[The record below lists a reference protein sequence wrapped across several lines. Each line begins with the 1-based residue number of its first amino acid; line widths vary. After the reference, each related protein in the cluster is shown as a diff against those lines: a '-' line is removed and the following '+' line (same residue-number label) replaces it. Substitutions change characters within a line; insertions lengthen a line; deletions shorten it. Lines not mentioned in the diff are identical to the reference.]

1 MADSTSAAEPAPRQ
15 ASAVPQP
22 TLANYAAVTGLLA
35 CFGVAL
41 YVGVA
46 RAAASV
52 RAPEALLGP
61 IFALAALVGLV
72 WLLMVSIRNYA
83 VLRNIAD
90 ATYYAAYQHSTP
102 PDWVERPARTFN
114 NLMQIPTM
122 FWLVCVLMMITSRVD
137 GAQLLLAWVFVS
149 ARALHALVYMIWNY
163 LPARFGIWTAGTIT
177 LVVIWVR
184 FAMHS
189 WSSLVA
195 YGS

>member
-15 ASAVPQP
+15 ASAEPQP
-22 TLANYAAVTGLLA
+22 TLGNYAAVTGLLA

-41 YVGVA
+41 YAGVA
-46 RAAASV
+46 RIGSSPRAAQ
-52 RAPEALLGP
+52 ALLGP

-72 WLLMVSIRNYA
+72 WLLMLSFRNYA
-83 VLRNIAD
+83 ILRNIAS
-90 ATYYAAYQHSTP
+90 ATYYAAYQHATP

-137 GAQLLLAWVFVS
+137 AAQLLLAWVFVS

-184 FAMHS
+184 FALQS
-189 WSSLVA
+189 WPSLA
-195 YGS
+195 S